1 MLCNLLGFTAMLR
14 SFTRICANVIQ
25 LYSDL
30 RQCFAILLWFA
41 TMLCNFTL
49 NRDNVMHFFL
59 IRDIVLQ
66 IYSMSRD
73 PRSNLEWRKISWCAR
88 YKLTKFFRSW
98 VLKIIIKNNDIKT
111 SYTFILERK
120 NYHKYWRSQLLL
132 L

>member
-14 SFTRICANVIQ
+14 SFTRICDNVIQ
-25 LYSDL
+25 FYSDL
-30 RQCFAILLWFA
+30 RQCIAILLWFA

-59 IRDIVLQ
+59 IGDIVLQ

-88 YKLTKFFRSW
+88 YKLTTFFRSW